1 MKKSKKRVIPGFGLT
16 MGVTITMLSIIV
28 LIPLASLVVY
38 SSQLGLKEFF
48 EVITRKRVLSS
59 FYVSFIT
66 ALGAS
71 LVNAVMGLILAWVL
85 VRYEFLGQTDHG
97 RDDRTSFCTA
107 DGSSRY
113 FAHFSYSRSGTDRK
127 LFCKIRYQ
135 DCLYQTWNYI
145 CTDLCGN
152 SVCSKS
158 GSAGS

>member
-1 MKKSKKRVIPGFGLT
+1 MKKNKKRVIPGFGLT

-85 VRYEFLGQTDHG
+85 VRYEFPGKRIMDG
-97 RDDRTSFCTA
+97 DDRTSFCTA
-107 DGSSRY
+107 DCSSRY
-113 FAHFSYSRSGTDRK
+113 FAHISYSRPGTDWK
-127 LFCKIRYQ
+127 FFAKFRYQ
-135 DCLYQTWNYI
+135 DRLYQT
-145 CTDLCGN
+145 
-152 SVCSKS
+152 
-158 GSAGS
+158 

>member
-71 LVNAVMGLILAWVL
+71 LVNAVMGLILS
-85 VRYEFLGQTDHG
+85 RQTDHG

-107 DGSSRY
+107 DCSSRY
-113 FAHFSYSRSGTDRK
+113 FAHISYSRPGTDWK
-127 LFCKIRYQ
+127 FFCKIRYQ
-135 DCLYQTWNYI
+135 DRLYQTWHYI
-145 CTDLCGN
+145 CIDFCWN
-152 SVCSKS
+152 
-158 GSAGS
+158 